1 MRQQFPGMNMRSCLP
16 WLVLSWRTTGGDSIF
31 FANGLDL
38 PWERAPTWDP
48 AVFEIVDSALTA

>member
-1 MRQQFPGMNMRSCLP
+1 MPRSWP
-16 WLVLSWRTTGGDSIF
+16 PRHSIF

-38 PWERAPTWDP
+38 PWERAPTGDP